1 MRPPSEADGAATV
14 LMALGS
20 MARMILRGGTS
31 PLPYP
36 TISSVPPGLWVCMD
50 AACTELADSEQ
61 SGICGKMYS
70 QPRERCECGARVL
83 ELYTC
88 RFCGTAYSRSYTDD
102 VTALLLS
109 GLSQDDACGWTPA
122 RQPSFATGLAS

>member
-1 MRPPSEADGAATV
+1 
-14 LMALGS
+14 
-20 MARMILRGGTS
+20 MARIDPKGPGLLPCRIHNFFRG
-31 PLPYP
+31 L
-36 TISSVPPGLWVCMD
+36 PGLWVCMD

-102 VTALLLS
+102 VDSPSALWSEPGRRLRMDTGETNPLLPLDLLLEEPN
-109 GLSQDDACGWTPA
+109 PA
-122 RQPSFATGLAS
+122 QTCELADYD